1 MRISVIS
8 FTKKGEKL
16 SERLAKQLKETEV
29 RLYTRCSR
37 IRGEGMASYLEEDLK
52 QWTGRQMEE
61 RNGLVFI
68 GACGIAVR
76 SVAPFL
82 ADKLYD
88 SPVLVLDENG
98 QYVIPIL
105 SGHMGGANELAEFI
119 GKRMKALPVITTATD
134 IHRTFAVD
142 LFAKKN
148 KLFIVNR
155 EGIAKVSSKVLA
167 GGSITISIE
176 PGHLEKSGIR
186 GVPDV
191 SEEKALE
198 GSGYFKEETPLSK
211 ELQIPREITLAE
223 YPPHQSVDVVVT
235 AEKEAWDA
243 SLVLMPREYVI
254 GMGCRKGKEA
264 EKIEAYIRQALE
276 ETGILIGQVD
286 ALASIDL
293 KSREEGFL
301 SWSRKKRI
309 PFLTY
314 TAEELNDVREQV
326 CPSEFVE
333 QITGVDN
340 VCERA
345 ALKAAGPGGKLIYG
359 KHAKEGMTMA
369 IAKRKWRVTFD
380 ET

>member
-1 MRISVIS
+1 MRMSVIS
-8 FTKKGEKL
+8 FTEKGEKL
-16 SERLAKQLKETEV
+16 SETLAGQLKETEV
-29 RLYTRCSR
+29 RLYTKCSKSR
-37 IRGEGMASYLEEDLK
+37 DEGMAFYLEEDLK
-52 QWTGRQMEE
+52 QWTGRQMQE
-61 RNGLVFI
+61 RNALVFI

-76 SVAPFL
+76 SIAPFL
-82 ADKLYD
+82 TDKLHD
-88 SPVLVLDENG
+88 SPVLVMDENG

-105 SGHMGGANELAEFI
+105 SGHVGGANELAKII
-119 GKRMKALPVITTATD
+119 GERMKALPVITTATD
-134 IHRTFAVD
+134 IYRTFAVD

-167 GGSITISIE
+167 GEGITISIE
-176 PGHLEKSGIR
+176 PGHLEKSGF
-186 GVPDV
+186 PKD
-191 SEEKALE
+191 
-198 GSGYFKEETPLSK
+198 
-211 ELQIPREITLAE
+211 ITLAE
-223 YPPHQSVDVVVT
+223 YPPHQPVDVVVT
-235 AEKEAWDA
+235 SEKRAWDA

-264 EKIEAYIRQALE
+264 EKIEAFIRQALE

-301 SWSRKKRI
+301 SWSRKERI

-314 TAEELNDVREQV
+314 TVEELKSIRQQV

-333 QITGVDN
+333 KITGVNN

-359 KHAKEGMTMA
+359 KHAKEGMTIAM
-369 IAKRKWRVTFD
+369 AKRKWRVTFD

>member
-8 FTKKGEKL
+8 FTEKGEKL
-16 SERLAKQLKETEV
+16 SERLAGQLKETEV

-37 IRGEGMASYLEEDLK
+37 IRGEGAASYLEEDLK
-52 QWTGRQMEE
+52 QWTGRQMQE
-61 RNGLVFI
+61 RNALVFI

-82 ADKLYD
+82 ADKLHD
-88 SPVLVLDENG
+88 SPVLVMDENG

-105 SGHMGGANELAEFI
+105 SGHVGGANELAKII
-119 GKRMKALPVITTATD
+119 GERMKALPIITTATD
-134 IHRTFAVD
+134 IHRAFAVD

-155 EGIAKVSSKVLA
+155 DGIAEVSAKVLA
-167 GGSITISIE
+167 GEGITISIE
-176 PGHLEKSGIR
+176 PGHL
-186 GVPDV
+186 
-191 SEEKALE
+191 
-198 GSGYFKEETPLSK
+198 TPLSK
-211 ELQIPREITLAE
+211 EPWIPREITLAE
-223 YPPHQSVDVVVT
+223 YPPHQPVDVVVT
-235 AEKEAWDA
+235 SEKRAWDA

-264 EKIEAYIRQALE
+264 EKIEAFIRQALE
-276 ETGILIGQVD
+276 ETGVLIGQVD
-286 ALASIDL
+286 ALASMDL

-301 SWSRKKRI
+301 SWSRKEKI

-314 TAEELNDVREQV
+314 TAEELKSIRQQV

-333 QITGVDN
+333 KITGVDN

-359 KHAKEGMTMA
+359 KHAKEGMTIAM
-369 IAKRKWRVTFD
+369 AKRKWRVTFD

>member
-88 SPVLVLDENG
+88 SPVLVMDENG

-155 EGIAKVSSKVLA
+155 EGIAKPSPLKHQALPESL
-167 GGSITISIE
+167 IS
-176 PGHLEKSGIR
+176 
-186 GVPDV
+186 
-191 SEEKALE
+191 
-198 GSGYFKEETPLSK
+198 
-211 ELQIPREITLAE
+211 Q
-223 YPPHQSVDVVVT
+223 
-235 AEKEAWDA
+235 DA
-243 SLVLMPREYVI
+243 LVLWI
-254 GMGCRKGKEA
+254 
-264 EKIEAYIRQALE
+264 
-276 ETGILIGQVD
+276 
-286 ALASIDL
+286 
-293 KSREEGFL
+293 
-301 SWSRKKRI
+301 W
-309 PFLTY
+309 
-314 TAEELNDVREQV
+314 
-326 CPSEFVE
+326 
-333 QITGVDN
+333 
-340 VCERA
+340 
-345 ALKAAGPGGKLIYG
+345 
-359 KHAKEGMTMA
+359 
-369 IAKRKWRVTFD
+369 
-380 ET
+380 